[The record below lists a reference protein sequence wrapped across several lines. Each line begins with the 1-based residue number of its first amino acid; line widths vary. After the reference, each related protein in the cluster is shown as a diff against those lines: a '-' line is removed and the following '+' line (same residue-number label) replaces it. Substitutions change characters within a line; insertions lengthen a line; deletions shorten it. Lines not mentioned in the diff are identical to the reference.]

1 MMSLMTRGEVYAT
14 AKNITRNDTVKLTPA
29 GAEFHVQA
37 VHDPDKAGIDRV
49 LQLRRIDG
57 DGTDLRVE
65 VLSNRS
71 VRYRYNLGNSWSN
84 DTTRVT
90 WIGSSTDGSA
100 SSASMGLSGVFEG
113 IRR

>member
-1 MMSLMTRGEVYAT
+1 MMSLMTRGEEYAT
-14 AKNITRNDTVKLTPA
+14 AKNISGNDTVKLTPA
-29 GAEFHVQA
+29 GAEFRVVDVRRA
-37 VHDPDKAGIDRV
+37 DTAGIDRSI
-49 LQLRRIDG
+49 QLRRIDG
-57 DGTDLRVE
+57 DGTDLLLE

>member
-14 AKNITRNDTVKLTPA
+14 AKNISGNDTAKLTPA
-29 GAEFHVQA
+29 GAEFRVVDVRRA
-37 VHDPDKAGIDRV
+37 DTAGIDRSI
-49 LQLRRIDG
+49 QLRRIDG

-71 VRYRYNLGNSWSN
+71 VRYRYHLGNSWSN
-84 DTTRVT
+84 ETTRVT

-100 SSASMGLSGVFEG
+100 SSASMGLSGVFER